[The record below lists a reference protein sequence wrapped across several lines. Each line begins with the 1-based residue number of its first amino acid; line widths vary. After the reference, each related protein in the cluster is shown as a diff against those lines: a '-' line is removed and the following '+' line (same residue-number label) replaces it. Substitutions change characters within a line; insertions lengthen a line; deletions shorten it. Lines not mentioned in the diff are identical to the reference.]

1 MTQDRFS
8 RARLSEVEPDHV
20 PTRVEDVQGL
30 TFQRYFSRPDVH
42 PFDELGWENRVAR
55 IGNEKG
61 EVIFEQNPVEVP
73 KDWST
78 TAVNVVAS
86 KYFRGK
92 LGQPSREH
100 SVKQLIGRVVKTIVS
115 WGKKSRYFKTDADE

>member
-8 RARLSEVEPDHV
+8 RARLSEVEPTPV
-20 PTRVEDVQGL
+20 TPRTEDMQGL
-30 TFQRYFSRPDVH
+30 TFQRYFSRPDIH
-42 PFDELGWENRVAR
+42 PFDELAWENRIAR

-61 EVIFEQNPVEVP
+61 ETIFEQNPVEVP
-73 KDWST
+73 KEWST

-92 LGQPSREH
+92 LNQPGREY

-115 WGKKSRYFKTDADE
+115 WGKKSR